1 MENFSI
7 HLNITQDLGHGVT
20 LIFICFILII
30 IAALIDLWTGVD
42 AARKNHEQIRSKML
56 RRTVTKVLDY
66 FRVVIFGVLLDVL
79 GLCFTWYAIP
89 YAAVLV
95 TLGILM
101 IEGKS
106 VLENFR
112 KKKSNAANIVDV
124 IEEILEC
131 ADSDTAQKI
140 IKKLKEK

>member
-20 LIFICFILII
+20 IIFICFILII

-112 KKKSNAANIVDV
+112 KKKSNAADIVDV
-124 IEEILEC
+124 IGEILEC